1 MFPVWP
7 CLEQFLFCKHGPE
20 QLIFCGE
27 FSMFTDRSEWA
38 SKTLN
43 QTSFIFPFLSPRC
56 HTSTFANPDALH
68 WYINCHKHR
77 LWDELRTRCYFSIMH
92 QLENS
97 RCIIRVALHFAV
109 HRCELGN
116 LQCPDLECSNHRGQT
131 QCCLFGWSGWN
142 NQQPTRL
149 YPRSQTTAHTTYR
162 TEDRNRGREIKNNG
176 GPQREKIIEEKREG
190 RKSVYTYKGFNDMM
204 GLKYFDN

>member
-1 MFPVWP
+1 
-7 CLEQFLFCKHGPE
+7 
-20 QLIFCGE
+20 
-27 FSMFTDRSEWA
+27 MFTDHSEWA
-38 SKTLN
+38 SKTLS
-43 QTSFIFPFLSPRC
+43 QTSFIFPFLGSCCR
-56 HTSTFANPDALH
+56 TSTFANPDPLY

-149 YPRSQTTAHTTYR
+149 YPRSQTTAHTTHR
-162 TEDRNRGREIKNNG
+162 TEDRNGGREIKNNG
-176 GPQREKIIEEKREG
+176 GPQRETSLKRKQG
-190 RKSVYTYKGFNDMM
+190 RKSVYTYKGLNDVM
-204 GLKYFDN
+204 GLKSFDN